1 MGLVGRLTMAMG
13 AGVSAFR
20 RAFTDPNEQ
29 AGRLAESAE
38 RYRYLWGLYENTLYD
53 DLQMVSYR
61 QRNGLYRRIRGLYN
75 PTRRVCDFY
84 AAMVYPGGVQDLV
97 IETEN
102 DALDAAVRQVWQW
115 SNWQRGKSLI
125 ARFGAVAGDV
135 LAVVVDD
142 PDKAKV
148 RIEVVWPGQITGL
161 TLDSYGNVQEYRREH
176 DSVDENGRSYRYAK
190 EVDKESI
197 RTFRNNVPTGYND
210 LPPEYPNPYGF
221 VPAVWCRHRDLG
233 GDHGEPA
240 VGGVTGKIDEINE
253 LASILH
259 DRMTAIARSPLI
271 ITSDASMKAILRPNG
286 QATGADE
293 FTPVDRESIRT
304 LRMPVGSGVE
314 MLPLDFSQMLTAMD
328 RMTTEIEADLP
339 ELALFRELRGMSQLT
354 GPAARRLM
362 ADVEG
367 RVQDA
372 AAGYD
377 EQCVKLFQMAV
388 AIGGWRLGDGGWAG
402 RTAQQA
408 KFAGF
413 GLESYQKGDL
423 DMSLA
428 PRPLLTETRR
438 EELEEALL
446 AEQVGISRAEV
457 LKDLGYSEERI
468 AEMQAEKADEA
479 GSAGAALLGG
489 FDRGA

>member
-29 AGRLAESAE
+29 AGRLADSAE
-38 RYRYLWGLYENTLYD
+38 RYRYLWGLYGNTLYD
-53 DLQMVSYR
+53 DLQLVSYR

-84 AAMVYPGGVQDLV
+84 AAMVYPGVLQSLK

-102 DALDAAVRQVWQW
+102 DALNAAVRQVWQW
-115 SNWQRGKSLI
+115 SNWQRGKALI
-125 ARFGAVAGDV
+125 ARFGAIAGDA

-142 PDKAKV
+142 QASGKV
-148 RIEVVWPGQITGL
+148 RLEVVWPGQITDL
-161 TLDSYGNVQEYRREH
+161 SLDAYGNVQRYRREH
-176 DSVDENGRSYRYAK
+176 NAVDDLGRSYQYAK
-190 EVDKESI
+190 VVDKESI
-197 RTFRNNVPTGYND
+197 RTYRNNVPTGLNG
-210 LPPEYPNPYGF
+210 LPAEYPNPYGF

-271 ITSDASMKAILRPNG
+271 IKSDASMKAILRPNG
-286 QATGADE
+286 TATGADE

-314 MLPLDFSQMLTAMD
+314 MLPLDFGQMLTAMD

-388 AIGGWRLGDGGWAG
+388 AIGGWRLADGAWTGK
-402 RTAQQA
+402 TAQQA

-428 PRPLLTETRR
+428 PRSLLTETRR